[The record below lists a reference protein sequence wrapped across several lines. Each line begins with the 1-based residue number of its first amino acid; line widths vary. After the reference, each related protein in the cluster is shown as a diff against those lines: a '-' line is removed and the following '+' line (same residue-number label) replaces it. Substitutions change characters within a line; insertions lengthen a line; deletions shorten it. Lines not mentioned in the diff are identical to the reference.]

1 MYCDR
6 YKKDVEKAIY
16 FNCDVPSK
24 SKTFDELVEECKT
37 CTFCR
42 KGKDNKNEKL

>member
-6 YKKDVEKAIY
+6 YKKDVEEAIY

-42 KGKDNKNEKL
+42 KGKDDEKIIN

>member
-6 YKKDVEKAIY
+6 YKKNVEDAIY

-24 SKTFDELVEECKT
+24 SKTFDELVEECSD
-37 CTFCR
+37 CIFC
-42 KGKDNKNEKL
+42 KNKKDDENKKL

>member
-6 YKKDVEKAIY
+6 YKKDVEEAIY

-24 SKTFDELVEECKT
+24 SKTFDDLVEECKS
-37 CTFCR
+37 CIFCR
-42 KGKDNKNEKL
+42 KGNEDEKVDN